1 MNQAQLCKWLR
12 DNSSGI
18 YRPAVDAAAEIEQ
31 LQSRLNGA
39 ISALKDFRDYVPPKD
54 WKPYWQDVLNAN
66 GAWEDNR
73 SNGGVQAPCAASC
86 ARSPGTKC

>member
-54 WKPYWQDVLNAN
+54 WKSYWQDVLNAN
-66 GAWEDNR
+66 GAWEDKR
-73 SNGGVQAPCAASC
+73 SNGKSDRLAEDKQEEQ
-86 ARSPGTKC
+86 K